1 MENKEAVF
9 LQESTKRNALGH
21 RKIQVRENTYNG
33 KGEVSSKILK
43 TFDWEEDA
51 ISFMEGK
58 GWGNAGYIKDLIT
71 GERKNTYGSPLRPI
85 YNGRGLKTV
94 LGIK

>member
-1 MENKEAVF
+1 MRNMEVVF
-9 LQESTKRNALGH
+9 LQESTKRNAYGY
-21 RKIQVRENTYNG
+21 RKIQVRKNTYNE

-51 ISFMEGK
+51 ITFMENK
-58 GWGNAGYIKDLIT
+58 GWGNTGYIKDLVT
-71 GERKNTYGSPLRPI
+71 GEQKNTYGSNRAI

-94 LGIK
+94 LGIN